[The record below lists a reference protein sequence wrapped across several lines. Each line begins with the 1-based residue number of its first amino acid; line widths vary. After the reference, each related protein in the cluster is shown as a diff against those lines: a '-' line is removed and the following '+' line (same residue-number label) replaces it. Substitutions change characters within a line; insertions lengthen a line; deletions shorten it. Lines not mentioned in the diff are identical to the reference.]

1 MPSNRQIEA
10 NRRNAQRSTGP
21 RTAEG
26 KVRSSRNALRH
37 GLARTTS
44 ENGSSYSCA
53 DSNELTALWRS
64 GADLARIRALR
75 YALLADFL
83 KRPELKLLR
92 RLRGLERYERKALSK
107 QRRLMRT
114 LA

>member
-53 DSNELTALWRS
+53 DELTALWRS
-64 GADLARIRALR
+64 RADLARIRALR